1 MTTDGLSHP
10 PPAGGADDGVIYAMK
25 SLRKEVLLRRNQIE
39 HTKTER
45 AILEGVNH
53 PFIVGLRYAFQTQEK
68 LYLVTGASA
77 PDYETAAADVAPLP
91 MQRSWDAAL
100 PGVQFCW
107 GYLRRTSAPFRRHAI
122 LTATEPPAFAA
133 ADIATGALRVRRA
146 G

>member
-10 PPAGGADDGVIYAMK
+10 PPAGGPDDGVIYAMK

-77 PDYETAAADVAPLP
+77 CADASAAAGAGLLP
-91 MQRSWDAAL
+91 MQR
-100 PGVQFCW
+100 
-107 GYLRRTSAPFRRHAI
+107 
-122 LTATEPPAFAA
+122 
-133 ADIATGALRVRRA
+133 
-146 G
+146 